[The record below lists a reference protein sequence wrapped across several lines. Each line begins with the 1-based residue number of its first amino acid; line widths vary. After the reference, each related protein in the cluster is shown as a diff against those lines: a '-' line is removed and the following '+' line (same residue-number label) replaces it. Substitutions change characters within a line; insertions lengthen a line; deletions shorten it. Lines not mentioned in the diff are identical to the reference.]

1 MTNPGASF
9 APARVLRAIRRRS
22 SRGGGGFYEPFNHLP
37 QYSTEHVSQRTQPFG
52 DAIRSGEWRHLGVPF
67 VSSGCHTPSL
77 HRDMSPMPAISSRN
91 LAAFAHEDAGLMRAV
106 VTEMVRWREALHGWS
121 RERAIDETAR
131 ELWISRRRVRQ
142 IWAGEV
148 TRIWSDELRRAT
160 DVHKRFWRYEDA
172 RRKHAL
178 WVERALCEEQGVP
191 ELNDP

>member
-1 MTNPGASF
+1 
-9 APARVLRAIRRRS
+9 
-22 SRGGGGFYEPFNHLP
+22 
-37 QYSTEHVSQRTQPFG
+37 
-52 DAIRSGEWRHLGVPF
+52 
-67 VSSGCHTPSL
+67 
-77 HRDMSPMPAISSRN
+77 MPAISSRN